1 MTAPLAAQ
9 HDAYAV
15 TYDSD
20 VAAYGCYMAETL
32 FGLTYDLVEPA
43 WRVLD
48 VGIGTGLSA
57 ALFARAGLV
66 VYGMDF
72 APVMLDICRAKGIAA
87 DLRQHDLTQT
97 PWTYEDAAFDV
108 AVCCGVLHFVADVE
122 PAFVETARI
131 LRPGGVFA
139 FTTKAPVATFAAG
152 QAREMGNSSEL
163 DVFAHAPVYVV
174 DLITRSGFWQRRALR
189 SFVGDDIFWTWVVE
203 RSA

>member
-1 MTAPLAAQ
+1 
-9 HDAYAV
+9 
-15 TYDSD
+15 
-20 VAAYGCYMAETL
+20 MAETL

-57 ALFARAGLV
+57 ALFARAGLI

-72 APVMLDICRAKGIAA
+72 APAMLDICRAKGIAA

-122 PAFVETARI
+122 PVFAETRRV
-131 LRPGGVFA
+131 LRPGGIFA
-139 FTTKAPVATFAAG
+139 FTTKAPAG
-152 QAREMGNSSEL
+152 VLEGKQAYVMDDAGGLEI
-163 DVFAHAPVYVV
+163 FAHAPSYVG
-174 DLITRSGFWQRRALR
+174 DMISRCGYRQRRALR
-189 SFVGDDIFWTWVVE
+189 SFVGEDIFWTWVVE